1 MSKMKDNELK
11 NVTGGRL
18 LDTADNIIDRFII
31 AWDSQK

>member
-18 LDTADNIIDRFII
+18 LDTADKFSPHIWRLF
-31 AWDSQK
+31 

>member
-18 LDTADNIIDRFII
+18 LDTADNIIDRFT
-31 AWDSQK
+31 AWDNQK